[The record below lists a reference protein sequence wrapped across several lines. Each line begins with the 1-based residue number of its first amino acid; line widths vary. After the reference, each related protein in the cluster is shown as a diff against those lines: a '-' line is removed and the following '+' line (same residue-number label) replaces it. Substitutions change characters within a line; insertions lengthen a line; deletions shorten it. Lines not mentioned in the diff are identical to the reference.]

1 MNTEHRK
8 SISEAQK
15 KRHARKRDLLTT
27 YEAALVKIS
36 RMNTTGVRARNVAA
50 KALNGHLNDA
60 NSR

>member
-15 KRHARKRDLLTT
+15 KQYARKRDLLTT
-27 YEAALVKIS
+27 YEAALAKIVRS
-36 RMNTTGVRARNVAA
+36 KTAGARARNVAS

-60 NSR
+60 NAR